1 MHRKLTNLENSI
13 HAKFN
18 INIEPNNVTLID
30 NIKLLINILNNEFKN
45 LCNQNSKTKLENYYL
60 NLILHPLNEDYICV
74 TTNYFNNLLLEWH
87 FILDNVFLFN
97 DPIFDI
103 LLENKDYLLKIPEL
117 TDYILEK
124 TYNSKLRNF
133 YNNII
138 MNKWKEIL
146 NFKKYEFENYK
157 KIINGTLSD
166 ENLLDNYN
174 KYLVMWNL
182 FEYCVDQV
190 KIITNKYINY
200 YTNITNLVPGCTN
213 INKEFYYYC
222 VHFNTGLDIRQIG
235 FKKVFLWGYQE
246 YKKIRKLIINVIDKI
261 HPEIKNNSYEYK
273 IKYMSNNN
281 IYKFKS
287 KDEYLNKHNNEL
299 KKIKKIIVDK
309 YKIPLLKESKIID
322 FDDDNMAGG
331 YWFKDTFYL
340 NTHNW
345 KETETFTTKALVLH
359 ETIPGHHLQLSYET
373 HANTNPTLFG
383 YWFSTILNGNSEG
396 WALFSEKI
404 ADKYTDLE
412 LLGVLTYN
420 MLRTLRI
427 IADIGIHY
435 IGIKPEKIIN
445 IFKKNLIMNEKSI
458 KSEVYRY
465 VCLPGQALCYKF
477 GDLVIRKIFMK
488 KFNRSNNLLAD
499 DTIDFYKEFITGGM
513 LPLELLCK
521 KHNIDTMNLF
531 N

>member
-1 MHRKLTNLENSI
+1 MTRKLTNLE
-13 HAKFN
+13 
-18 INIEPNNVTLID
+18 INIHTDLNLKINPKEITIID
-30 NIKLLINILNNEFKN
+30 SIKILINTLNNNFRNICDK
-45 LCNQNSKTKLENYYL
+45 SYKTELENYYL
-60 NLILHPLNEDYICV
+60 NLILHPFSIDYLCI
-74 TTNYFNNLLLEWH
+74 TTNYFSNLLLEWY
-87 FILDNVFLFN
+87 FILGNVFLIN

-103 LLENKDYLLKIPEL
+103 LLENKDYLLKIPEI
-117 TDYILEK
+117 TDLLLQK

-166 ENLLDNYN
+166 EDLLKNYN
-174 KYLVMWNL
+174 KYLLMWNL
-182 FEYCVDQV
+182 FESCVEQV

-222 VHFNTGLDIRQIG
+222 INFNTGLDIRKIG

-246 YKKIRKLIINVIDKI
+246 YKKIRKLIINIIDKI
-261 HPEIKNNSYEYK
+261 HPEIKDKTYEYK
-273 IKYMSNNN
+273 IKFMSNNSL
-281 IYKFKS
+281 YKFKS
-287 KDEYLNKHNNEL
+287 KEEYVNKHNNEL
-299 KKIKKIIVDK
+299 RKIKKIIVDK
-309 YKIPLLKESKIID
+309 YKIPLLKDAKIIN
-322 FDDDNMAGG
+322 FDDVNMAGG

-345 KETETFTTKALVLH
+345 KKTETFSTKALVLH

-373 HANTNPTLFG
+373 HADTNPSVFG
-383 YWFSTILNGNSEG
+383 YWFSTILNGNAEG

-404 ADKYTDLE
+404 ADNYTDLE
-412 LLGVLTYN
+412 ILGVLTYN

-435 IGIKPEKIIN
+435 IGVEPELVIN
-445 IFKKNLIMNEKSI
+445 IFKRNLIMNEESI

-477 GDLVIRKIFMK
+477 GDLIIRKIFMK
-488 KFNRSNNLLAD
+488 KFNRTTNLLAD
-499 DTIDFYKEFITGGM
+499 DTVEFYKDFITGGM

-521 KHNIDTMNLF
+521 KYNIDINSLF
-531 N
+531 D